1 MKKKLFDYI
10 EYIENKIK
18 DKKTDKEL
26 LEDILVKIS
35 FFQHERLIHLIV
47 TFMTAIGMVLFM
59 LGFLII
65 KELLLFVL
73 FILTLALFFPYIL
86 HYYNLENGVQKLYE
100 LYDKAK
106 EKGEK

>member
-1 MKKKLFDYI
+1 
-10 EYIENKIK
+10 
-18 DKKTDKEL
+18 
-26 LEDILVKIS
+26 
-35 FFQHERLIHLIV
+35 
-47 TFMTAIGMVLFM
+47 MTAIGMVLFM

>member
-1 MKKKLFDYI
+1 MKKKLYNYI
-10 EYIENKIK
+10 DEIEDKIK
-18 DKKTDKEL
+18 NKKTNKKLKE
-26 LEDILVKIS
+26 DMLVKIS

-73 FILTLALFFPYIL
+73 FMLTLLLFFPYII

-100 LYDKAK
+100 LYSDI
-106 EKGEK
+106 EEE

>member
-1 MKKKLFDYI
+1 MKKKLFGYI
-10 EYIENKIK
+10 EYVEKEIKSNKAN
-18 DKKTDKEL
+18 KEL
-26 LEDILVKIS
+26 KEDMLVKIS

-73 FILTLALFFPYIL
+73 FLLTLALFFPYIM
-86 HYYNLENGVQKLYE
+86 HYYNLENGVQKLYD
-100 LYDKAK
+100 LYFQAK
-106 EKGEK
+106 NI